1 MLPRGLGRVYQD
13 PWGGYSAT
21 PRVCSW
27 IFRGGA
33 EKTGRGLE
41 MEREERNINEKKI
54 KKIDKQEEEIE
65 WGRKEGRGK
74 RGEGKKGSINIPC

>member
-1 MLPRGLGRVYQD
+1 MLHFYPKIRQNKFFGLGSTGVLPRGLGRVYQD

-41 MEREERNINEKKI
+41 MEREERNINEKKN
-54 KKIDKQEEEIE
+54 
-65 WGRKEGRGK
+65 R
-74 RGEGKKGSINIPC
+74 

>member
-1 MLPRGLGRVYQD
+1 
-13 PWGGYSAT
+13 
-21 PRVCSW
+21 
-27 IFRGGA
+27 
-33 EKTGRGLE
+33 